1 MSALITN
8 VFCSEETG
16 YITRE
21 KLQMLLEQKFGVEID
36 FKIRV
41 RCRFRRHLDKGN
53 TSG

>member
-1 MSALITN
+1 MSALVNN

-21 KLQMLLEQKFGVEID
+21 KLQMLLEQIFGIGID

-41 RCRFRRHLDKGN
+41 TLTPRHFDEDNL
-53 TSG
+53 SE